1 MSTGKATSKSG
12 RTFSVGSKCCGLD
25 FDAAEGFAA
34 AASGGLVAGAG
45 VEAAGVLAGAG
56 FAFGGVAAG
65 GAGCWAC
72 AAAVPIASSAMAR
85 RVFNCIAS
93 LRIPRDTKTDVVATA
108 LAVIPERE
116 P

>member
-34 AASGGLVAGAG
+34 AASGGLVAGVA
-45 VEAAGVLAGAG
+45 AAGVVAGAG
-56 FAFGGVAAG
+56 FALAGVATG
-65 GAGCWAC
+65 GAGCCAC
-72 AAAVPIASSAMAR
+72 AAAVPIASSTMAR
-85 RVFNCIAS
+85 PVFNCIAS